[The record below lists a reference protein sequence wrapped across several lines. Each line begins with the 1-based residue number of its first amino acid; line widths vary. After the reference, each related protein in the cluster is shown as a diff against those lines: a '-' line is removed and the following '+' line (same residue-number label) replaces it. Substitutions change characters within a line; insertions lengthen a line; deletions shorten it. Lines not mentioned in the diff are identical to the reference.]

1 MKYTIQKANELF
13 DVLYGHGIFLP
24 PQEAVRGGK
33 AAFLVCESFMHLIAF
48 YITQ

>member
-24 PQEAVRGGK
+24 PQAVRGGK